1 MVTTTYYFPR
11 NSTGRYVLD
20 NIARNVGC
28 SIGNIRKVSDTIAVP
43 ITAPKREIPKIKSIL
58 QMYDLI

>member
-1 MVTTTYYFPR
+1 MITTTYYFPR

-28 SIGNIRKVSDTIAVP
+28 SVGNIHRVADTIAVP

>member
-20 NIARNVGC
+20 SIARNVGC

>member
-20 NIARNVGC
+20 SIARNVGC

-43 ITAPKREIPKIKSIL
+43 ITAPKHEIPKIKSIL
-58 QMYDLI
+58 QMYNLI

>member
-20 NIARNVGC
+20 NIAHNVGC
-28 SIGNIRKVSDTIAVP
+28 SIGNIRKVSNTIAVP
-43 ITAPKREIPKIKSIL
+43 ITAPKHEIPKIKSIL

>member
-20 NIARNVGC
+20 SIARNVGC

-43 ITAPKREIPKIKSIL
+43 KLRQSTKFQRLNLYFKCII
-58 QMYDLI
+58 